1 LNVERQFEAL
11 VIRNQDWLL
20 RYATS
25 LVRDHQIAEDVVQET
40 FLRAF
45 RAYSGYEDRGRER
58 RWLLT
63 IARNVA
69 LNHLNKRDRRCEVNL
84 YGLGSNDQYLEDLI
98 LAQAPSA
105 EEIALAD
112 ELTRRVLAAIR
123 NLPKSHR
130 TTFYYR
136 YIQNFSV
143 HETAALTEQPPGSV
157 KSKCHYAMQKVR
169 RSLFD
174 YLVEGKY
181 VMSCQQ
187 AHICLWQYAQDAIQP
202 DDRAAVERHL
212 KVCGE
217 CSDLAES
224 LRVLVQRI
232 EPAQEHEMRHY
243 LISIQVDDNRCLSYF
258 GLIAPVP
265 NYDELNALLQERD
278 GLIPATEMWF
288 TAGYDAE
295 FQHMAEFDNEG
306 HRIEFEQF
314 PNPNNPGNMR
324 YRYRKM
330 VRVYPRHAMSSV
342 GYWPRVLFRQSA
354 HNPNVVNVQMQNHL
368 NAVARSGLYIA
379 VPGSAKNIRVK
390 RGNGVIAAGAYNF
403 AYADRYVGEDEL
415 LVLEFSFEKG

>member
-1 LNVERQFEAL
+1 
-11 VIRNQDWLL
+11 
-20 RYATS
+20 
-25 LVRDHQIAEDVVQET
+25 
-40 FLRAF
+40 
-45 RAYSGYEDRGRER
+45 
-58 RWLLT
+58 
-63 IARNVA
+63 
-69 LNHLNKRDRRCEVNL
+69 
-84 YGLGSNDQYLEDLI
+84 
-98 LAQAPSA
+98 
-105 EEIALAD
+105 
-112 ELTRRVLAAIR
+112 
-123 NLPKSHR
+123 
-130 TTFYYR
+130 
-136 YIQNFSV
+136 
-143 HETAALTEQPPGSV
+143 GSV

-295 FQHMAEFDNEG
+295 
-306 HRIEFEQF
+306 
-314 PNPNNPGNMR
+314 
-324 YRYRKM
+324 
-330 VRVYPRHAMSSV
+330 
-342 GYWPRVLFRQSA
+342 
-354 HNPNVVNVQMQNHL
+354 
-368 NAVARSGLYIA
+368 
-379 VPGSAKNIRVK
+379 
-390 RGNGVIAAGAYNF
+390 
-403 AYADRYVGEDEL
+403 
-415 LVLEFSFEKG
+415 